1 MGTTKDPRRF
11 GGIGR
16 VFGEENARRIFASH
30 VTVVGMGGV
39 GSWAVEALARS
50 GVGRLTLID
59 GDRTEVSNT
68 NRQLHALEGNYGR
81 PKAEAMKER
90 CLLINP
96 QARIEAK
103 IDFVTAE
110 NIEGLIPSESDWII
124 DCIDDLRG
132 KAELIAWAKARGI
145 LIACAGGAAARTDPG
160 QVTVSDLARAK
171 GDPLLGKVRTLLRRE
186 HGFPAGSANGR
197 SKLFGVPAVYSTE
210 PLRQPGPDS
219 IEAAGAAPGARIG
232 VGAFAPVTA
241 TAGLRLAALV
251 LNDLAGHSR

>member
-96 QARIEAK
+96 QARIDAK
-103 IDFVTAE
+103 VDFVTAE
-110 NIEGLIPSESDWII
+110 NIEGLIPSESDWVI